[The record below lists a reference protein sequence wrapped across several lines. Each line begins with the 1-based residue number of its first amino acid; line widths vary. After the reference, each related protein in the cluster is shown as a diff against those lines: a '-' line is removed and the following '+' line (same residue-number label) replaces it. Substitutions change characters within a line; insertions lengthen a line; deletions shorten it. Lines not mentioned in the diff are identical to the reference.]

1 MKPLKII
8 CTILIFLGIS
18 VSVIS
23 QQQWT
28 AVSSPTSND
37 LWNVYFCD
45 TLNGWIGGDTGVI
58 IRTSNGGN
66 NWYLQNSGVQNFIKS
81 VFFLNKDTGYALS
94 WEFDKNP
101 PNYYG
106 TRILSTTNG
115 GNNWSNY
122 LFRDTNLF
130 LNTIYFTDSQ
140 NGFMGGSEGKLYY
153 TSNSGTDWIRATV
166 DSALVSGFPVE
177 KISFVNGTTG
187 FAAGGAF
194 DIAGMIWK
202 TTNRGRNWR
211 ADIVGPE
218 PLNDIYV
225 INSNEVLCVGGDYEY
240 GASRIT
246 TTNGGINW
254 NYLEIGVFGICRS
267 VDYRTSSEAWIALG
281 IVDSF
286 LVTTNNG
293 SSWILRPSPDGA
305 QLFSLT
311 FSNERNGWAV
321 GKNGKILKF
330 NPFIT
335 DITDLK
341 AENPETLILHQNY
354 PNPFNPVTRI
364 TYELKES
371 KFITLSIF
379 DILGNE
385 ITTPVDEKQ
394 NAGVY
399 NLEFD
404 GSNLSSGIYLVKI
417 SAGESKNSVYKA
429 TVKSAKM
436 LLIK

>member
-1 MKPLKII
+1 
-8 CTILIFLGIS
+8 
-18 VSVIS
+18 
-23 QQQWT
+23 
-28 AVSSPTSND
+28 
-37 LWNVYFCD
+37 
-45 TLNGWIGGDTGVI
+45 
-58 IRTSNGGN
+58 
-66 NWYLQNSGVQNFIKS
+66 
-81 VFFLNKDTGYALS
+81 
-94 WEFDKNP
+94 
-101 PNYYG
+101 
-106 TRILSTTNG
+106 
-115 GNNWSNY
+115 
-122 LFRDTNLF
+122 
-130 LNTIYFTDSQ
+130 
-140 NGFMGGSEGKLYY
+140 MGGSEGKLYY

-177 KISFVNGTTG
+177 KISFVNSSTG

-225 INSNEVLCVGGDYEY
+225 TNANEILCVGGDYEY

-293 SSWILRPSPDGA
+293 SSWILRPAPDGA

-311 FSNERNGWAV
+311 FTNERNGWAV

-330 NPFIT
+330 NPDIT
-335 DITDLK
+335 DITEEK
-341 AENPETLILHQNY
+341 ANITESIVLHQNY
-354 PNPFNPVTRI
+354 PNPFNPATRI
-364 TYELKES
+364 TYELRDS

-385 ITTPVDEKQ
+385 ITTLVNEKQ
-394 NAGVY
+394 NTGIY
-399 NLEFD
+399 NLDFN
-404 GSNLSSGIYLVKI
+404 GTNLASGIYIVKI
-417 SAGESKNSVYKA
+417 SAGESNNSGIKA
-429 TVKSAKM
+429 TIKSAKM